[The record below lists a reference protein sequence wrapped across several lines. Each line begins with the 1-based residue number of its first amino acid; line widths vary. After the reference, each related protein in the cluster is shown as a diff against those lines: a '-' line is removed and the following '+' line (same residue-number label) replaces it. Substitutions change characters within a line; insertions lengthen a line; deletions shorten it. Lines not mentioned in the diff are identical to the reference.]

1 MIDEKSIQPF
11 IMPTGIMP
19 VDTLKEVAGDF
30 AKLAAFN
37 INLLDGYPGDDMDD
51 GMAVAALIFKYKKA
65 GNAFKQAFQQL
76 RQLSTEQTQEVLSY
90 MVEMFDLDD
99 DEKEVVIENI
109 AILPLMTMT
118 ETLETIH
125 LIKAIIAILKQPAN
139 NFIDKIK
146 KLLTLNKVITK
157 QSKDVAALV
166 KYYKVA
172 IQTIRK

>member
-109 AILPLMTMT
+109 AIL
-118 ETLETIH
+118 
-125 LIKAIIAILKQPAN
+125 KQPAN